1 MKHARP
7 CSAISSR
14 VFVPSTMVVV
24 VLSTLVLSGCQTPYK
39 PTKLRVERNFVIK
52 KTPGR
57 TISAILPED
66 LKLTREKLAVSID
79 DERHV
84 LEALSFTPPG
94 PGPFPLAVISH
105 GNTGNWERRKRLK
118 LGRYLPIAEYFAQHG
133 YKSVVFARRGFAS
146 STGDYMDNMQG
157 CQHLDAGRTSAVD
170 YAAVIQV
177 LARRPDVDGSTV
189 IAAGQSGGGFAVL
202 VLASR
207 PPVGL
212 VGVVNFSGGRGGNS
226 REEQF
231 NCDEL
236 GFVNA
241 FEQIGKTAR
250 IPALWLYST
259 ADRFFWPDLVKDA
272 FNAYSNGGPPVRLE
286 WFGPLS
292 YAQDGHRLYRGE
304 GQYLWSPRISDFLK
318 DIRAPN

>member
-1 MKHARP
+1 
-7 CSAISSR
+7 
-14 VFVPSTMVVV
+14 
-24 VLSTLVLSGCQTPYK
+24 
-39 PTKLRVERNFVIK
+39 
-52 KTPGR
+52 
-57 TISAILPED
+57 
-66 LKLTREKLAVSID
+66 
-79 DERHV
+79 
-84 LEALSFTPPG
+84 
-94 PGPFPLAVISH
+94 
-105 GNTGNWERRKRLK
+105 
-118 LGRYLPIAEYFAQHG
+118 
-133 YKSVVFARRGFAS
+133 
-146 STGDYMDNMQG
+146 MDHMQG
-157 CQHLDAGRTSAVD
+157 CQHLDAGRTSVED
-170 YAAVIQV
+170 YAAVIKE
-177 LARRPDVDGSTV
+177 LASRPDIDGSTV

-202 VLASR
+202 VLASQ
-207 PPVGL
+207 PPAGL

-304 GQYLWSPRISDFLK
+304 GKDLWSPRIGDFLR
-318 DIRAPN
+318 DIGAPNKRTGSGG